1 MGTLPKLEWPE
12 AREYK
17 LLLNPNLLSLEAKG
31 FASFGSDLQQLLRD
45 AGFATYTKK
54 FVKAKQQAVRFLD
67 TADFQLRR
75 FGLLL
80 RERVSLEKKNK
91 VELTLKCRSHDP
103 LVAIAHDPRVPKGI
117 KFDQKLEE
125 DICPKFSSRFSRS
138 TTIFWKDSASTKIE
152 DLAKSFAVL
161 RDLGIQGEL
170 VAVNDHNMVESV
182 WKGPTFRCTE
192 KLDAEWALILWQ
204 RKNSKHLAVSELS
217 FRLPIK
223 RSLLRDGRAASLME
237 LFGKLQRPEWLDQQ
251 FTTKTEWI
259 YSRPHLEELE

>member
-1 MGTLPKLEWPE
+1 MGTLSKLEWPE

-17 LLLNPNLLSLEAKG
+17 LLLSPSLFDAGAKG
-31 FASFGSDLQQLLRD
+31 IHAFESELQQLVRD
-45 AGFATYTKK
+45 AGFATRSKK
-54 FVKAKQQAVRFLD
+54 FTKAKEQTVRFLD
-67 TADFQLRR
+67 TADFQLRK

-103 LVAIAHDPRVPKGI
+103 LVAIAHDPRVPQGI
-117 KFDQKLEE
+117 KFEQKLEE
-125 DICPKFSSRFSRS
+125 DICPPFSSRFSRS
-138 TTIFWKDSASTKIE
+138 TTIFQKDSVSIRIE
-152 DLAKSFAVL
+152 ELAKSFAVL
-161 RDLGIQGEL
+161 SDLGIQGEL
-170 VAVNDHNMVESV
+170 VTVNFHNMVESV
-182 WKGPTFRCTE
+182 WKGPTFRCSE